1 MNVRNYAAID
11 CGTNS
16 TRMLIANK
24 SETLDRQMKITRLG
38 QGLDQSGE
46 LSNQAMSRVIDVLK
60 DFRRS
65 LDEHEVSEVRMVA
78 TSAARDASNSED
90 FFNKV
95 ESTLGVRPELLTGEE
110 EGRLSFQGAIAELDP
125 SLGPFLILDIGGGS
139 TEFVF
144 GSEKAEN
151 VYSSQIGCVR
161 LTEEFFENDPPLPEE
176 LHACLSVVGG
186 HVDDALREIPNIGDE
201 VTLVGLAGTVS
212 CIAAIEIGL
221 EKYDR
226 EKIHHFHLSK
236 EAVED
241 VFRTLAT
248 ENKFERMSNPGLE
261 EDRADVIVAGTAI
274 LVKVMRQLQLTECLV
289 SESDI
294 MDGILHS
301 MLRDR
306 NK

>member
-24 SETLDRQMKITRLG
+24 FETLDRQMKITRLG

-65 LDEHEVSEVRMVA
+65 LDKHEVSEVRMVA

-125 SLGPFLILDIGGGS
+125 SQGPFLILDIGGGS

-186 HVDDALREIPNIGDE
+186 HIDDALREIPNIGDE

-236 EAVED
+236 DAVED

-248 ENKFERMSNPGLE
+248 ENKLERMSNPGLE